1 MSRLERNWQYA
12 EQYPNETD
20 AQVRARRLSLE
31 LGIEPISRAVAAQLS
46 GFVAATGATVICE
59 VGTGVG
65 VSGLALLR
73 YAPNA
78 TLTSIDVDAEHL
90 RQARTVF
97 AEAGVPNAQLR
108 LIEGDAMQVLPRLN
122 LGAYDLLVIDADSEH
137 LLEYVEYALQI
148 VRAGGSIAIPN
159 AFARGRVADPAA
171 RNLATQTM
179 RDLLATV
186 ADSPAIAPVL
196 SPAGDGLLLL
206 TRLQDDTSAS

>member
-31 LGIEPISRAVAAQLS
+31 LGIEPVSRAVAAQLS
-46 GFVAATGATVICE
+46 GLVVATAATAICE

-65 VSGLALLR
+65 VSGLALIR
-73 YAPNA
+73 YAQNA
-78 TLTSIDVDAEHL
+78 TLTSIEIDTEHM
-90 RQARTVF
+90 RQARIVF

-108 LIEGDAMQVLPRLN
+108 LIEGDASQVLPRLN
-122 LGAYDLLVIDADSEH
+122 LGAYDIVVVDADVAR
-137 LLEYVEYALQI
+137 LLDYIEGALQI
-148 VRAGGSIAIPN
+148 VRPGGTIVVPG
-159 AFARGRVADPAA
+159 AFARGRVTDPAA
-171 RNLATQTM
+171 RDEATQNL

-196 SPAGDGLLLL
+196 SPAGDGLLML
-206 TRLQDDTSAS
+206 TRVKD